1 METEQMIKRLRYLAE
16 EHKNDKV
23 GTCQTRWSDLCSDV
37 ADRLEEQTASLKNT
51 FEMPVKIGSC
61 VWKSDDP
68 YEPYFVI
75 GYRIGRMFDEDEED
89 YEEDYPEP
97 GWYIQLSSDYGDVST
112 PVSDIGRDFFITQDE
127 ALQARE
133 DSEEMK
139 RCR

>member
-1 METEQMIKRLRYLAE
+1 MIKLLKGFDIRIRIMSAE
-16 EHKNDKV
+16 QKHHRFC
-23 GTCQTRWSDLCSDV
+23 GTV
-37 ADRLEEQTASLKNT
+37 
-51 FEMPVKIGSC
+51 IGSY
-61 VWKSDDP
+61 VWGSDDP

-97 GWYIQLSSDYGDVST
+97 GWYIQLSSDYGEVST

-139 RCR
+139 RCQ

>member
-1 METEQMIKRLRYLAE
+1 MSILNKLMDTMRLTENDDDYL
-16 EHKNDKV
+16 
-23 GTCQTRWSDLCSDV
+23 
-37 ADRLEEQTASLKNT
+37 
-51 FEMPVKIGSC
+51 
-61 VWKSDDP
+61 
-68 YEPYFVI
+68 
-75 GYRIGRMFDEDEED
+75 DEED

-139 RCR
+139 RCQ